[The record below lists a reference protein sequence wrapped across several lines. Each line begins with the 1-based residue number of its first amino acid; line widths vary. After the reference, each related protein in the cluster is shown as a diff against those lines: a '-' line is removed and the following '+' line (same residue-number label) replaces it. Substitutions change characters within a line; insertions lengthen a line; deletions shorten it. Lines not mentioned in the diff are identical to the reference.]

1 VAVVGLEFQV
11 RSGNAVSET
20 KKLTTAAQQLENAV
34 NNASTRLRDANGRF
48 IATGRSAA
56 GASNGIRQFSAA
68 TAQATRSVGMLEG
81 ALGGLS
87 AQLATGLAFGQAIK
101 SATEFESIISDIG
114 KTSSASQKDLEAVA
128 VALKEL
134 SAPAKTNLAPTV
146 LAKGLQDLV
155 AQGLNLPDAVTSLET
170 LGKVATAT
178 NSELTDVTKT
188 GFQLQS
194 ALKIKPNELKATF
207 DALAFAGKAGAF
219 ELKDMAQFMPTIAS
233 AATSLGITGKQ
244 GAISLAAMMQM
255 VRKDAPGAAEASTR
269 LTDALLKMTA
279 PDAAKNFKKFGVDI
293 EQVLK
298 NAVKNG
304 VNPMDAAV
312 KELARVTGGDPFKL
326 SQIFGDKEAKL
337 ALMSLMK
344 YRDEYE
350 KLKASAGGAAA
361 AGTVQG
367 DFEKSLKT
375 FQGQLNSL
383 KAASEVAAI
392 SLGTALLPILAKL
405 LETALPIIQAITNIA
420 GAFNSLPDPIKN
432 NVAEL
437 VKLIVQLLLVQKT
450 ISAVTG
456 VATLLRGAMSLLAI
470 QTGLT
475 ATAALRGNAA
485 MYALTTGMS
494 TATVKA
500 AGLLGILSRL
510 AAFGVIAIAVNIA
523 VNGIQNL
530 VSAMAEINK
539 LRGRKAAGGAAAMFA
554 GSTKEEVVRQ
564 QAIAKQVIN
573 NERKTLKELTSIGS
587 RAIQSANIGGVLNAF
602 GANLPTISS
611 ANERQMQAN
620 ARIGSAQAV
629 LGLDPTKFKQAQT
642 TTTDTTNTLGPG
654 VEPQGKEKKAK
665 KAKKER
671 ESELAQIQAANGLFA
686 SQEVIKARIAKA
698 EYDQNQLEVMRL
710 QMVGRG
716 IDLLAQ
722 AAAIQREK
730 IPQDEKDA
738 KMLGVKSG
746 LIASE
751 NQYQREIAQHIKQQ
765 QEPLNAIILA
775 NKTKLEDD
783 KAYQRLIAE
792 GINPEIAKQYVEID
806 RAGKALQKSLEPAVA
821 LAKAALAEAEARG
834 LSADQVARLKKE
846 LEDLQ
851 KLPEQKVAEAKATIT
866 PEKTRRERLDEAYNK
881 IKNNLKELV
890 DPVNQIIGAA
900 NAIGDAFAN
909 SFEGMITG
917 AMTAQEALRS
927 LFQSI
932 ASHFTKMATQMI
944 ADAVKMMAIKLI
956 TQLVGSILGGIAGG
970 AKGGKTLESANMKDL
985 NKYATE
991 PPIGIPAPYA
1001 TGGYV
1006 TGPTNAIIGEGG
1018 QPEYVIPASKMMQ
1031 AMSNYSA
1038 GKRGASILGDSSAMG
1053 NGGMGD
1059 GGNAFTLETVVIN
1072 NVEYATVDQVRAMG
1086 NAAAKQGAEGGFSRS
1101 MSSLRNSRSQ
1111 RSRLGMR

>member
-1 VAVVGLEFQV
+1 MAVVGLEFQV

-20 KKLTTAAQQLENAV
+20 KKLTTAAQQLEGAV
-34 NNASTRLRDANGRF
+34 NNTNNRLRDANGRY
-48 IATGRSAA
+48 IAAGRSAA
-56 GASNGIRQFSAA
+56 GASNGIRQFSVA

-87 AQLATGLAFGQAIK
+87 AQLAVGLAFGQAIK

-155 AQGLNLPDAVTSLET
+155 AQGLNLPDAVASLET

-344 YRDEYE
+344 YREEYE

-383 KAASEVAAI
+383 KVASEVAAI
-392 SLGTALLPILAKL
+392 SLGSALLPVL
-405 LETALPIIQAITNIA
+405 T
-420 GAFNSLPDPIKN
+420 
-432 NVAEL
+432 
-437 VKLIVQLLLVQKT
+437 KLI
-450 ISAVTG
+450 
-456 VATLLRGAMSLLAI
+456 
-470 QTGLT
+470 
-475 ATAALRGNAA
+475 TAALPLIELVGDIAQIINALPQPVKDA
-485 MYALTTGMS
+485 AAEIIKLQI
-494 TATVKA
+494 AFLLLNKA
-500 AGLLGILSRL
+500 AGLFGGLKGAVVSALTATGSSAVAATGKINMLRL
-510 AAFGVIAIAVNIA
+510 ACASLARFALIGIVVEIAVF
-523 VNGIQNL
+523 GLQSL
-530 VSAMAEINK
+530 Q
-539 LRGRKAAGGAAAMFA
+539 AAIRD
-554 GSTKEEVVRQ
+554 V
-564 QAIAKQVIN
+564 
-573 NERKTLKELTSIGS
+573 ER
-587 RAIQSANIGGVLNAF
+587 
-602 GANLPTISS
+602 
-611 ANERQMQAN
+611 AN
-620 ARIGSAQAV
+620 AKFAQQQ
-629 LGLDPTKFKQAQT
+629 KFGIAGPNDTREQIIKKQAQAT
-642 TTTDTTNTLGPG
+642 KQLARAEAERNQINRRGQAKQSVAASTVRGIDGKPVPEFSLPPSVPTTDKTRLASLNKDIQMFKQTLKLNPSAFRSEKPQPDATNTLGPG

-738 KMLGVKSG
+738 KMLGVRNG

-751 NQYQREIAQHIKQQ
+751 NQYQREIAQNIKQQ
-765 QEPLNAIILA
+765 QEPLDAIILA

-792 GINPEIAKQYVEID
+792 GINPELAKQYVEID
-806 RAGKALQKSLEPAVA
+806 RAGKAMQKSLEPAVA
-821 LAKAALAEAEARG
+821 LAKAAVLEAEARG
-834 LSADQVARLKKE
+834 LSADEVERLKKKLEE
-846 LEDLQ
+846 LQERPG
-851 KLPEQKVAEAKATIT
+851 KKVEEAKGTIV
-866 PEKTRRERLDEAYNK
+866 PEAPKSFKEGVTGERDKIKKELDELTKAS
-881 IKNNLKELV
+881 NLV
-890 DPVNQIIGAA
+890 AFGAK
-900 NAIGDAFAN
+900 AIGDSFAN
-909 SFEGMITG
+909 SFKGIISGSMG
-917 AMTAQEALRS
+917 AKEALSSFFQGVADAFLDMAAQIIAKWVTMTILNSVLS
-927 LFQSI
+927 LFPGGGGGKGGGGGVKG
-932 ASHFTKMATQMI
+932 ASNSLGAGAGPGDFTLGSSF
-944 ADAVKMMAIKLI
+944 AVP
-956 TQLVGSILGGIAGG
+956 IAGF
-970 AKGGKTLESANMKDL
+970 AEGGF
-985 NKYATE
+985 
-991 PPIGIPAPYA
+991 
-1001 TGGYV
+1001 V

-1018 QPEYVIPASKMMQ
+1018 QPEYVIPASKMRESMGRY
-1031 AMSNYSA
+1031 AAGARGSA
-1038 GKRGASILGDSSAMG
+1038 VLAGGDMG
-1053 NGGMGD
+1053 SD
-1059 GGNAFTLETVVIN
+1059 AAGGNATMASSAIDVRYTVERINSVDYVTANQFQQGMQKAAMEGAQRGQQATLRRLQNSSST
-1072 NVEYATVDQVRAMG
+1072 R
-1086 NAAAKQGAEGGFSRS
+1086 RS
-1101 MSSLRNSRSQ
+1101 V
-1111 RSRLGMR
+1111 GI

>member
-1 VAVVGLEFQV
+1 MAVVGLEFQV

-20 KKLTTAAQQLENAV
+20 KKLTTATQQLENAV

-48 IATGRSAA
+48 IAAGRSAV
-56 GASNGIRQFSAA
+56 GASNGIKQFSAA
-68 TAQATRSVGMLEG
+68 TAQATRSAGLLDG

-87 AQLATGLAFGQAIK
+87 AQLATGLVFGQAIK
-101 SATEFESIISDIG
+101 SATDFESIISDIG
-114 KTSSASQKDLEAVA
+114 KTSNASQKDLDAVA
-128 VALKEL
+128 VALKDL

-146 LAKGLQDLV
+146 LARGVQDLV
-155 AQGLNLPDAVTSLET
+155 AQGLNLSDAVGSIEA

-194 ALKIKPNELKATF
+194 ALKIRPDELKATF

-293 EQVLK
+293 EKVLK

-344 YRDEYE
+344 YREEYE

-367 DFEKSLKT
+367 DFEKSLET

-383 KAASEVAAI
+383 KVASEVAAI

-405 LETALPIIQAITNIA
+405 LEVALPIVQGITGVA
-420 GAFNSLPDPIKN
+420 SAFNTLPTPVKN
-432 NVAEL
+432 NAAEL

-450 ISAVTG
+450 ITAVAG
-456 VATLLRGAMSLLAI
+456 VAALLRGAMSLLAI

-564 QAIAKQVIN
+564 QAIAKQVIS

-587 RAIQSANIGGVLNAF
+587 RAIQNANIGGVLNAF

-611 ANERQMQAN
+611 ANERQMEAN
-620 ARIGSAQAV
+620 ERIGSAQAV
-629 LGLDPTKFKQAQT
+629 LGLDPTKFKKAQT
-642 TTTDTTNTLGPG
+642 ATTDTTNTLSPG
-654 VEPQGKEKKAK
+654 VEPQGKEKKTK
-665 KAKKER
+665 NKKER
-671 ESELAQIQAANGLFA
+671 ESQLADIQAANGLFNA
-686 SQEVIKARIAKA
+686 QNRIQARIFEATLRENQVEVLRL
-698 EYDQNQLEVMRL
+698 EYIQ
-710 QMVGRG
+710 RG
-716 IDLLAQ
+716 VELLAKS
-722 AAAIQREK
+722 AEIQRSKDPQNEK
-730 IPQDEKDA
+730 EARLKGVQNELDASALKYAQDSVKAVQDRVKPLQDIVKATQDKLKDD
-738 KMLGVKSG
+738 K
-746 LIASE
+746 E
-751 NQYQREIAQHIKQQ
+751 YQRLLAEGISPELAKQY
-765 QEPLNAIILA
+765 IDI
-775 NKTKLEDD
+775 D
-783 KAYQRLIAE
+783 KAYKLQQEKLPLEILAAE
-792 GINPEIAKQYVEID
+792 AAILAAKARGEDVSGLERQLAGLQQAAGVSRDQARAGAEAADATRKQQEEAQKLLDIYNQIGTSLTTGVLDGITAAVEGTKSLGESASQVLKDIAKQ
-806 RAGKALQKSLEPAVA
+806 L
-821 LAKAALAEAEARG
+821 
-834 LSADQVARLKKE
+834 
-846 LEDLQ
+846 
-851 KLPEQKVAEAKATIT
+851 
-866 PEKTRRERLDEAYNK
+866 
-881 IKNNLKELV
+881 
-890 DPVNQIIGAA
+890 
-900 NAIGDAFAN
+900 
-909 SFEGMITG
+909 
-917 AMTAQEALRS
+917 LRS
-927 LFQSI
+927 GI
-932 ASHFTKMATQMI
+932 M
-944 ADAVKMMAIKLI
+944 
-956 TQLVGSILGGIAGG
+956 QLLSSLAGNDGVGFFSFLTGTLG
-970 AKGGKTLESANMKDL
+970 K
-985 NKYATE
+985 
-991 PPIGIPAPYA
+991 
-1001 TGGYV
+1001 
-1006 TGPTNAIIGEGG
+1006 
-1018 QPEYVIPASKMMQ
+1018 
-1031 AMSNYSA
+1031 
-1038 GKRGASILGDSSAMG
+1038 
-1053 NGGMGD
+1053 
-1059 GGNAFTLETVVIN
+1059 
-1072 NVEYATVDQVRAMG
+1072 RAMG
-1086 NAAAKQGAEGGFSRS
+1086 GPVSAGSSYMVGERGPELFTPKHGGNIVPNNALGGGSTSVVVNVDASGNSNVQGDQAQSRQLGIAVSAAVQAELVKQQRPGGLLAGTR
-1101 MSSLRNSRSQ
+1101 R
-1111 RSRLGMR
+1111 

>member
-1 VAVVGLEFQV
+1 MAVVGLEFQV

-155 AQGLNLPDAVTSLET
+155 AQGLNLPDAVASLET

-405 LETALPIIQAITNIA
+405 LETALPIIQVITNVA
-420 GAFNSLPDPIKN
+420 GAFNSLPDPVKN

-450 ISAVTG
+450 ISAVIG

-554 GSTKEEVVRQ
+554 GSTQEEVTRQ
-564 QAIAKQVIN
+564 QKIAKQVIK
-573 NERKTLKELTSIGS
+573 NEKQTVKDLNSIGG
-587 RAIQSANIGGVLNAF
+587 RLIQSANVGGVLNAF
-602 GANLPTISS
+602 GANLPTVSS
-611 ANERQMQAN
+611 ANERRMLAD
-620 ARIGSAQAV
+620 ARSKSAQAV
-629 LGLDPTKFKQAQT
+629 LGLDPAKFKKAET
-642 TTTDTTNTLGPG
+642 ATADTTNTLGPG
-654 VEPQGKEKKAK
+654 VEPQGKEKKGSK
-665 KAKKER
+665 GKKER

-716 IDLLAQ
+716 VDLLAQ

-738 KMLGVKSG
+738 KMLGINNQLK
-746 LIASE
+746 ASE
-751 NQYQREIAQHIKQQ
+751 LQYQREIAQNIKQQ
-765 QEPLNAIILA
+765 QEPLDAIILA

-792 GINPEIAKQYVEID
+792 GINPELAKQYVEID
-806 RAGKALQKSLEPAVA
+806 RAGKAMQKSLEPAVA
-821 LAKAALAEAEARG
+821 LAKAAVLEAEARG
-834 LSADQVARLKKE
+834 LSADEVERLKKKLEE
-846 LEDLQ
+846 LQERPG
-851 KLPEQKVAEAKATIT
+851 KKVEEAKGTIV
-866 PEKTRRERLDEAYNK
+866 PEAPKSFQEGVTGERDKIKKELDELTKAS
-881 IKNNLKELV
+881 NLV
-890 DPVNQIIGAA
+890 AFGAK
-900 NAIGDAFAN
+900 AIGDSFAN
-909 SFEGMITG
+909 SFKGIISGSMG
-917 AMTAQEALRS
+917 AKEALS
-927 LFQSI
+927 SF
-932 ASHFTKMATQMI
+932 FKGI
-944 ADAVKMMAIKLI
+944 ADAFLDMAAQIIAKWIQMTILNTI
-956 TQLVGSILGGIAGG
+956 LSLFPGGGGGGGGGGSSQFGPGALPQLSPSLPG
-970 AKGGKTLESANMKDL
+970 AKD
-985 NKYATE
+985 
-991 PPIGIPAPYA
+991 
-1001 TGGYV
+1001 
-1006 TGPTNAIIGEGG
+1006 
-1018 QPEYVIPASKMMQ
+1018 
-1031 AMSNYSA
+1031 YS
-1038 GKRGASILGDSSAMG
+1038 GA
-1053 NGGMGD
+1053 
-1059 GGNAFTLETVVIN
+1059 FKK
-1072 NVEYATVDQVRAMG
+1072 RAMG
-1086 NAAAKQGAEGGFSRS
+1086 GPVSAGTSYMVGERGPELFMPTHGGRITPNNALGGGSTSVVVNVDASGNSNVQGDQQQARQLGVVVSAAVQAELVKQQRPGGLLAGTR
-1101 MSSLRNSRSQ
+1101 R
-1111 RSRLGMR
+1111 

>member
-1 VAVVGLEFQV
+1 MAVVGLEFQV

-20 KKLTTAAQQLENAV
+20 KKLTTATQQLENAV

-56 GASNGIRQFSAA
+56 GASNGIRQFSVA

-87 AQLATGLAFGQAIK
+87 AQLAVGLAFGQAIK

-155 AQGLNLPDAVTSLET
+155 AQGLNLPDAVASLET

-194 ALKIKPNELKATF
+194 ALKIRPDELKATF

-344 YRDEYE
+344 YREEYE
-350 KLKASAGGAAA
+350 KLKAAAGGTAA

-367 DFEKSLKT
+367 DFEKSLET
-375 FQGQLNSL
+375 FQEQLKSL
-383 KAASEVAAI
+383 KSASEVAAI

-405 LETALPIIQAITNIA
+405 ITAALPLIELVGDIAQVINALPQPVKDAAVEIIKLQLAFLLLNKVA
-420 GAFNSLPDPIKN
+420 GAFGGLKGA
-432 NVAEL
+432 V
-437 VKLIVQLLLVQKT
+437 V
-450 ISAVTG
+450 SA
-456 VATLLRGAMSLLAI
+456 
-470 QTGLT
+470 LT
-475 ATAALRGNAA
+475 ATGSSAVAA
-485 MYALTTGMS
+485 TGKINM
-494 TATVKA
+494 
-500 AGLLGILSRL
+500 LRL
-510 AAFGVIAIAVNIA
+510 ACASLARFALIGIVVEIAVF
-523 VNGIQNL
+523 GLQSL
-530 VSAMAEINK
+530 Q
-539 LRGRKAAGGAAAMFA
+539 AAIRD
-554 GSTKEEVVRQ
+554 V
-564 QAIAKQVIN
+564 
-573 NERKTLKELTSIGS
+573 ER
-587 RAIQSANIGGVLNAF
+587 
-602 GANLPTISS
+602 
-611 ANERQMQAN
+611 AN
-620 ARIGSAQAV
+620 AKFAQQQ
-629 LGLDPTKFKQAQT
+629 KFGIAGPNDTREQIIKKQAQAT
-642 TTTDTTNTLGPG
+642 KQLARAEAERNQINRRGQAKQSVAASTVRGIDDKPVPQFSLPPSVPTADKTRLASLNKDIQMFKQTLKLNPSAFRSEKPQPETTNTLGPG
-654 VEPQGKEKKAK
+654 VEPQGKEKKESK
-665 KAKKER
+665 GKKER

-686 SQEVIKARIAKA
+686 SQEIIKARIAKA

-738 KMLGVKSG
+738 KMLGINNQLK
-746 LIASE
+746 ASE
-751 NQYQREIAQHIKQQ
+751 LQYQRDIAQNIKQQ
-765 QEPLNAIILA
+765 QEPLDAIILA
-775 NKTKLEDD
+775 NKTKLEND
-783 KAYQRLIAE
+783 KAYKRLIAE
-792 GINPEIAKQYVEID
+792 GINPELAQQYVEID

-821 LAKAALAEAEARG
+821 LAQAAVLEAEARG
-834 LSADQVARLKKE
+834 LSAEKVAELKKA

-851 KLPEQKVAEAKATIT
+851 KMPGQKVDEAKKGAEALVPSSKGEAGKIEDKVKALKKEITELTSLSTIAIT
-866 PEKTRRERLDEAYNK
+866 SAEG
-881 IKNNLKELV
+881 
-890 DPVNQIIGAA
+890 IG
-900 NAIGDAFAN
+900 NAFAN
-909 SFEGMITG
+909 SFKSLIDGSMSAREALSSFFKDVASMFLEMAAQIIAKQLAMIVLQGILKALGAVTG
-917 AMTAQEALRS
+917 A
-927 LFQSI
+927 
-932 ASHFTKMATQMI
+932 
-944 ADAVKMMAIKLI
+944 
-956 TQLVGSILGGIAGG
+956 AGG
-970 AKGGKTLESANMKDL
+970 GSGGDLAKVNMVDVNKYSTTPAMPFANGGVFGSPTFFKFAQGGTMQNGVLGEAGPEAIMPLSRGAGGKLGVNASGLREAMGGAPGMGGAPMLNMSFETTRFGDTDYVSRDQLEAAMAQTRK
-985 NKYATE
+985 
-991 PPIGIPAPYA
+991 
-1001 TGGYV
+1001 
-1006 TGPTNAIIGEGG
+1006 
-1018 QPEYVIPASKMMQ
+1018 QASSDG
-1031 AMSNYSA
+1031 A
-1038 GKRGASILGDSSAMG
+1038 KRGMSM
-1053 NGGMGD
+1053 
-1059 GGNAFTLETVVIN
+1059 TLDRLQQSPQT
-1072 NVEYATVDQVRAMG
+1072 
-1086 NAAAKQGAEGGFSRS
+1086 
-1101 MSSLRNSRSQ
+1101 
-1111 RSRLGMR
+1111 RSRVGLR